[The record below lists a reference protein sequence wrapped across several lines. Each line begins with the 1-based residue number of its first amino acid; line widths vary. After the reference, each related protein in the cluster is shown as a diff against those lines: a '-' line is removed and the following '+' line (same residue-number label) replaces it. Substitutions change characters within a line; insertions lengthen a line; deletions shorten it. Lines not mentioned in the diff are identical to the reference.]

1 MRRFIFL
8 LTALFLTF
16 AGCINVAGITPPD
29 DFNREI
35 KVFGVTIWAT
45 QSVTD
50 TRLLHAGNVLAQ
62 YLDNNGDGEPD
73 KTAVSS
79 ELSAQNATILMFGTQ
94 SEAEAFDLQ
103 TLPSEITALQ
113 YLLDSETNSNFD
125 PDGINS
131 HFDGSLEKVLNLITT
146 HCYANAWPE
155 TFGEHH
161 GSELSVAMDSAR
173 GGYFPEVPA
182 EYPSTA
188 WYTNKDH
195 TRNYEAQI
203 SRYLYW
209 TLTSN
214 LGAQDYT
221 DRFGEIKDEWRL
233 NTADLVAAEDPQ
245 VTEILNNPD
254 YSIPKI
260 LPDGDYQGFQ
270 IEITDLEC
278 GT

>member
-1 MRRFIFL
+1 MSRFSL
-8 LTALFLTF
+8 LLITILIAT

-29 DFNREI
+29 DFNREV
-35 KVFGVTIWAT
+35 KVYGVTIWAT

-62 YLDNNGDGEPD
+62 YLDNDGDGEPD
-73 KTAVSS
+73 KTAVTS
-79 ELSAQNATILMFGTQ
+79 ELSARNATILMFGTQ
-94 SEAEAFDLQ
+94 SEADAFSLQ
-103 TLPSEITALQ
+103 TLPSQITAVQ
-113 YLLDSETNSNFD
+113 YLLDSETNSNFN

-146 HCYANAWPE
+146 HGYANAWPE
-155 TFGEHH
+155 IFGDYH

-173 GGYFPEVPA
+173 GGYFPDVPG
-182 EYPSTA
+182 EYPSNA

-195 TRNYEAQI
+195 SRNYEGQI

-209 TLTSN
+209 ALTSK

-221 DRFGEIKDEWRL
+221 DRFEEIKDEWRL
-233 NTADLVAAEDPQ
+233 NTAYLVSAEDPQ
-245 VTEILNNPD
+245 VSEILSNPD
-254 YSIPKI
+254 YSIPVI
-260 LPDGDYQGFQ
+260 LPDGNYQGFD